1 MIISNGMIL
10 LGITGHP
17 SAGKDTVAD
26 YLVKKHGFT
35 YISTSDLVRDEIKRL
50 NLGEPTRDLM
60 YQVAINLR
68 GTEGSDVLIRKA
80 IEKTFE
86 TARLALGGIR
96 AVAEAA
102 AIKTRGGKIVVVA
115 TPLEV
120 RFARARV
127 GDPKTLAEFKAQEDR
142 EAQNSDPVASSI
154 NDIVAEADFTL
165 LNDGSIEKL
174 E

>member
-1 MIISNGMIL
+1 MIL

>member
-120 RFARARV
+120 RFARAFARAPPR
-127 GDPKTLAEFKAQEDR
+127 DP
-142 EAQNSDPVASSI
+142 QNLSRIQSPRRQGG
-154 NDIVAEADFTL
+154 T
-165 LNDGSIEKL
+165 KL
-174 E
+174 